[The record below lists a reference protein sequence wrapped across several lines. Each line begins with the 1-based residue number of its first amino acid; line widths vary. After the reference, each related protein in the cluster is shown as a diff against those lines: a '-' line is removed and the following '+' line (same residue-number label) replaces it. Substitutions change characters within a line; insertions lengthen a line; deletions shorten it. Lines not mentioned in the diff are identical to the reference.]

1 MSKINHLTTG
11 IVLVLCGLVSACVV
25 PQTTANLDHAASA
38 IRAARVAG
46 ADTYATAE
54 IESADKNFQKAQALI
69 RNNRANRAQK
79 LLELATAQADLAAAI
94 SEAEHAEDAITAVNS
109 DQY

>member
-1 MSKINHLTTG
+1 MSKTNPLASGAI
-11 IVLVLCGLVSACVV
+11 IALCAILSACAV
-25 PQTTANLDHAASA
+25 PQTGANLDHAASA

-46 ADTYATAE
+46 ADTYAANE
-54 IESADKNFQKAQALI
+54 IQAADDNFRKAQTLA

-94 SEAEHAEDAITAVNS
+94 SEAEHAEGALATLEID
-109 DQY
+109 